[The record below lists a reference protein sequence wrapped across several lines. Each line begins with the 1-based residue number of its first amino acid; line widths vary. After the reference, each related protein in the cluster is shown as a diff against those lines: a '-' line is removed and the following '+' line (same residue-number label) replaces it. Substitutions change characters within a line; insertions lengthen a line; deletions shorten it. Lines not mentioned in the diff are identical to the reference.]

1 MNNRSCKKDH
11 RSKNSTIFL
20 LTIDKFGFN
29 VVQSNAGVAKPG
41 QRRRSE
47 IVRGLERAWKFP
59 TTLFLRDSWV
69 RIPPP
74 AFMKYFEL

>member
-1 MNNRSCKKDH
+1 MNNPSSTKDH
-11 RSKNSTIFL
+11 RTKNLTCNV

-47 IVRGLERAWKFP
+47 IVRGLE
-59 TTLFLRDSWV
+59 
-69 RIPPP
+69 
-74 AFMKYFEL
+74 